1 MNLPVAAG
9 WGFQENVC
17 PVSVSPLASQ
27 FSEHPAFPVDFA
39 SRLGAYGKLAAAAGF
54 AFGT

>member
-17 PVSVSPLASQ
+17 PVSVSPFASQ